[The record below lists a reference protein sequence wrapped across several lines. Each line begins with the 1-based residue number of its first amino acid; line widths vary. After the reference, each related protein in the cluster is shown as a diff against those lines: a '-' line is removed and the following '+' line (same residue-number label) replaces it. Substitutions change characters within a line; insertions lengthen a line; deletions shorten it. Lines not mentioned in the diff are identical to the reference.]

1 MSNRKPHSNL
11 PGYVA
16 ELKIGNDRHVILFDR
31 QDMTDTAIAELDI
44 EPTEPDTR
52 WIVAIYPQKVA
63 TGIKSQRK
71 ARDLMKA
78 IRREES
84 ERNKQYR
91 ARKWGRDYLMSND
104 IDLRSRANKIDIRGT
119 VPVKPFGSVERIFGL
134 R

>member
-44 EPTEPDTR
+44 EPTEPATR

-84 ERNKQYR
+84 EQNKLYR
-91 ARKWGRDYLMSND
+91 ARKSHLMSTD
-104 IDLRSRANKIDIRGT
+104 IGLRSRADKIDLRAT
-119 VPVKPFGSVERIFGL
+119 VPLKPFASVERIFGL

>member
-16 ELKIGNDRHVILFDR
+16 ELKIGNDRHVVLFDR